1 MTLSGDS
8 KGPLCGREPMTAIDP
23 LRTSAACSIVRLML
37 ARDDKEHPI
46 PEGLRPRFRELV
58 AALVAG
64 DFQLSNHRLN
74 GVAPIGARL
83 ADFIAEQ
90 INAYGATLAPLSD
103 EVWERSIYAFD
114 GPNWQ
119 FLIDLTTTEEPVSDL
134 VLHARLADDE
144 QGLIEVWSVHVP

>member
-1 MTLSGDS
+1 
-8 KGPLCGREPMTAIDP
+8 
-23 LRTSAACSIVRLML
+23 ML

-58 AALVAG
+58 ASLVAG
-64 DFQLSNHRLN
+64 DYQLSTNRPD
-74 GVAPIGARL
+74 GVAPVDTSL

-90 INAYGATLAPLSD
+90 IDAYGAKLAPLSD
-103 EVWERSIYAFD
+103 EVWQRSIYTWN

-134 VLHARLADDE
+134 VLHARLPDVE
-144 QGLIEVWSVHVP
+144 EGQIEVWSVHVP

>member
-1 MTLSGDS
+1 
-8 KGPLCGREPMTAIDP
+8 
-23 LRTSAACSIVRLML
+23 ML

-64 DFQLSNHRLN
+64 DFQLSTAQLD
-74 GVAPIGARL
+74 GVAPIDAHL

-90 INAYGATLAPLSD
+90 IDAYGATLAPLSE
-103 EVWERSIYAFD
+103 EVWQWSIYACD
-114 GPNWQ
+114 GSNWQ

-134 VLHARLADDE
+134 VLHARLRDDE
-144 QGLIEVWSVHVP
+144 DGQIEVWSVHVP